1 MTTMSLGKGSAV
13 SSGAAVS
20 RAEGPEKQN
29 EKHVELFRQ
38 LYEVLRKRDMG
49 RVRSVL
55 EKINAVAVGDYVNW
69 GKLFDN
75 SYIVDYTVDDDAP
88 KIVIDVFCEIADV
101 RVAVILNEREIVQNA
116 YLYRRV

>member
-1 MTTMSLGKGSAV
+1 MTMSVGSGSAV

-20 RAEGPEKQN
+20 RAEGPEA
-29 EKHVELFRQ
+29 VELFRE
-38 LYEVLRKRDMG
+38 LYESLKSRNLG
-49 RVRSVL
+49 RARAVL
-55 EKINAVAVGDYVNW
+55 EKINAVALGDYVNW

-88 KIVIDVFCEIADV
+88 KIVIDVFAATVDV